1 MKPRLTEQDLAIAA
15 RSLGCSIAII
25 KAFAEVES
33 KAEGFQPNGDPT
45 ILFEPHIFSRLTG
58 RRFDRTHPDL
68 SYPSWRRDGYGSIAS
83 QHGKLKRAVAL
94 DREAALQSCSWGR
107 FQVMGFN
114 WKVCGYPSLQAFI
127 NDMYASEQ
135 GHLRAFVGY
144 LRGRGLVDALRR
156 VDIDALSLGYNGS
169 GYKANGYDVKLR
181 RAYLKW
187 RERHPDFSNVV
198 SGVTSTEQ
206 KR

>member
-15 RSLGCSIAII
+15 RSLGCSVAII

-33 KAEGFQPNGDPT
+33 KAAGFLPTGEPT

-68 SYPSWRRDGYGSIAS
+68 SYPTWRRGAYGSTSS
-83 QHGKLKRAVAL
+83 QHAKLQRAAAL
-94 DREAALQSCSWGR
+94 NREAALQSCSWGR

-114 WKVCGYPSLQAFI
+114 WKACGYPSLQAFI

-135 GHLRAFVGY
+135 GHLRAFIGY

-169 GYKANGYDVKLR
+169 GYKQNGYDTKLR
-181 RAYLKW
+181 AAYLKW
-187 RERHPDFSNVV
+187 SK
-198 SGVTSTEQ
+198 EQ
-206 KR
+206 KT

>member
-1 MKPRLTEQDLAIAA
+1 MLTEQDIANAA
-15 RSLGCSIAII
+15 RSLGCSVAII

-33 KAEGFQPNGDPT
+33 KAAGFLPTGEPT

-68 SYPSWRRDGYGSIAS
+68 SYPVWRRGAYGSTSS
-83 QHGKLKRAVAL
+83 QHAKLQRAAVL
-94 DREAALQSCSWGR
+94 NREAALQSCSWGR

-114 WKVCGYPSLQAFI
+114 WEVCGYPSLQAFI

-135 GHLRAFVGY
+135 GHLRAFIGY

-156 VDIDALSLGYNGS
+156 VDIDALSFGYNGS

-187 RERHPDFSNVV
+187 AAVHPDFSNVV